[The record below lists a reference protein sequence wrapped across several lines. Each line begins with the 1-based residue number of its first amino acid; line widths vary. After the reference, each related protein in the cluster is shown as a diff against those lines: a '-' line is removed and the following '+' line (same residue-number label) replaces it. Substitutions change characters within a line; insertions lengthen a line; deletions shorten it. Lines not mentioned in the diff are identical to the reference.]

1 MTRSL
6 AAVVPPQPVEPG
18 HRGPQVE
25 GDEEERLP
33 PVFADQDGVVPWK
46 KFPEGR
52 AGQDRR
58 DRVPQPVVA
67 VRSDQLHAG
76 QAAGGKIPSDAVF
89 AYLGFFSVSTLPVL
103 LSLTLFVSVLL
114 TLSRN
119 YRDSEMVIWFN
130 SGLSLTAWLGP
141 VLKFAL
147 PLVALIAATSLFLSP
162 WAAQMSLQ
170 FRAHISAR
178 DDVSRVDPGTFGESG
193 DHDRVFF
200 VDSIGSDKTTV
211 HNVFVNSVQH
221 QRDGVMMSRTG
232 STETASNG
240 DRFLVLDD
248 GQRYEGRPGEA
259 DYRVMTF
266 GRYATRIQSKEQV
279 RPAATPQ
286 DLSTVALARNPTDAD
301 LGELVWR
308 LGVPISALI
317 LVLLAI
323 PMSFVNPRA
332 GRSVNLAFALLT
344 YVVYSNLLSVSQA
357 RVTLGKLDFSFG
369 WWLVHGVMLGLL
381 LILFA
386 RRMQL
391 FRLRLAR

>member
-1 MTRSL
+1 MIFHRALIREFASFASAVFLTLFSIALTTRL
-6 AAVVPPQPVEPG
+6 I
-18 HRGPQVE
+18 
-25 GDEEERLP
+25 RLL
-33 PVFADQDGVVPWK
+33 G
-46 KFPEGR
+46 
-52 AGQDRR
+52 
-58 DRVPQPVVA
+58 
-67 VRSDQLHAG
+67 L
-76 QAAGGKIPSDAVF
+76 AAGGKIPSDAVF

-114 TLSRN
+114 TLSRS

-170 FRAHISAR
+170 FRAHINAR

-221 QRDGVMMSRTG
+221 KRDGVMMSRTG
-232 STETASNG
+232 STETAANG

-248 GQRYEGRPGEA
+248 GQRYEGLPGEA
-259 DYRVMTF
+259 DYRVMKF
-266 GRYATRIQSKEQV
+266 ARYAARIQSKEQV
-279 RPAATPQ
+279 RPAASPP
-286 DLSTVALARNPTDAD
+286 DLSTLALARNPTDAN

-308 LGVPISALI
+308 LGIPISALV

-357 RVTLGKLDFSFG
+357 RVALGKLDFSLG
-369 WWLVHGVMLGLL
+369 WWVVHGLMLALL

>member
-1 MTRSL
+1 MIFQRALIREFASL
-6 AAVVPPQPVEPG
+6 ASAVFLTLFSIALTT
-18 HRGPQVE
+18 RLIRLL
-25 GDEEERLP
+25 GD
-33 PVFADQDGVVPWK
+33 
-46 KFPEGR
+46 
-52 AGQDRR
+52 
-58 DRVPQPVVA
+58 
-67 VRSDQLHAG
+67 
-76 QAAGGKIPSDAVF
+76 AAGGKIPSDAVF

-114 TLSRN
+114 TLTRS

-162 WAAQMSLQ
+162 WVAQIGQQ
-170 FRAHISAR
+170 FRAGLEAR

-193 DHDRVFF
+193 SHDRVFF
-200 VDSIGSDKTTV
+200 VDSVGADKTTV
-211 HNVFVNSVQH
+211 NNVFVNSVQH
-221 QRDGVMMSRTG
+221 QREGVMMSRTG
-232 STETASNG
+232 RTETAPNG

-248 GQRYEGRPGEA
+248 GQRYEGSPGEA
-259 DYRVMTF
+259 DYRVMRF
-266 GRYATRIQSKEQV
+266 GRYATRIKSSEGS
-279 RPAATPQ
+279 RPAASHQ
-286 DLSTVALARNPTDAD
+286 DLSTLALMRNPTDAN

-308 LGVPISALI
+308 IGIPVAALI

-357 RVTLGKLDFSFG
+357 RVTLGRLDFSLG
-369 WWLVHGVMLGLL
+369 WWLVHAVMVGLL
-381 LILFA
+381 LVLFA
-386 RRMQL
+386 RRMRL
-391 FRLRLAR
+391 IRLRLAR